1 MSCSD
6 IWNVKF
12 QLKSSRLK
20 LNKKTFMKLRLAIS
34 FLLLTTCFATYGQE
48 KQSRKAIKDDS
59 AVAEKGLIKVSIMY
73 PFAEGK
79 TFNMEYY
86 ETKHMP
92 MVAGLLGSNLVK
104 YTIEKG
110 LASGIPNQPLPYM
123 AIGIF
128 YVKNLNDYQAAIGP
142 NRDTIRADFANYTNV
157 APVILVSEVVR

>member
-1 MSCSD
+1 M
-6 IWNVKF
+6 KF
-12 QLKSSRLK
+12 RLI
-20 LNKKTFMKLRLAIS
+20 IS
-34 FLLLTTCFATYGQE
+34 LLLLTVCLAAFGQE
-48 KQSRKAIKDDS
+48 KQSRKGKKHNF

-92 MVAGLLGSNLVK
+92 MVAGFLGPNLVK

-110 LASGIPNQPLPYM
+110 VASGIPNQTLPYM
-123 AIGIF
+123 AIGTF
-128 YVKNLNDYQAAIGP
+128 YVKSLSDYQAAIGP
-142 NRDTIRADFANYTNV
+142 NRDAIRADFPNYTNI